1 MSGQLEQS
9 QYSNDAEELE
19 DVRVLDVRHV
29 LLEEEVGVEA
39 DGGDVVDHVH
49 GGLEEMV
56 FVGAGYKSKKKKLTG
71 YETVCGS
78 TRLEFLKSIIKYIEC
93 KLRQYLVIGIF
104 KTISREIRSCTLH
117 IYKVA

>member
-9 QYSNDAEELE
+9 QYSYDTEELE
-19 DVRVLDVRHV
+19 NICILDVGHI

-56 FVGAGYKSKKKKLTG
+56 FVGAGYKSK
-71 YETVCGS
+71 
-78 TRLEFLKSIIKYIEC
+78 
-93 KLRQYLVIGIF
+93 
-104 KTISREIRSCTLH
+104 
-117 IYKVA
+117 

>member
-19 DVRVLDVRHV
+19 YVRVLDVRHV

-71 YETVCGS
+71 YETVCSVGAQDS
-78 TRLEFLKSIIKYIEC
+78 SSSRVLLN
-93 KLRQYLVIGIF
+93 
-104 KTISREIRSCTLH
+104 ISN
-117 IYKVA
+117 AN

>member
-9 QYSNDAEELE
+9 QYSDDAEELE
-19 DVRVLDVRHV
+19 YVRVLDVRDV
-29 LLEEEVGVEA
+29 LLEEQVGVEA

-56 FVGAGYKSKKKKLTG
+56 FVGAGYKSKQKKLTG
-71 YETVCGS
+71 YETVWCGS

-104 KTISREIRSCTLH
+104 QTISREIRSCTLALH
-117 IYKVA
+117 I

>member
-9 QYSNDAEELE
+9 QYSDDAEELE
-19 DVRVLDVRHV
+19 YVRVLDVRDV
-29 LLEEEVGVEA
+29 LLEEQVGVEA

-71 YETVCGS
+71 YETVCVGAQDS
-78 TRLEFLKSIIKYIEC
+78 SSSRVLLN
-93 KLRQYLVIGIF
+93 
-104 KTISREIRSCTLH
+104 ISN
-117 IYKVA
+117 AN